1 VFRPALRHSAAEA
14 KKETKKETR
23 ALHCSQQI
31 MDDDYVA
38 LCVRFG
44 VLLAITAICMLLTI
58 LSREGHAVPVR
69 TSACPSP
76 LLPFP
81 AGVDEEGTYFNYSFA
96 AKRDYGAWHAT
107 VELGTMDDSDDFSA
121 AGPKFQVDGC
131 HWWSPWVK
139 NRYINLIDEGG
150 EVLASIDSDPLSFGW
165 KFKFYDCKG
174 QLTHSV
180 EESRGPF
187 IKGADLTVF
196 NAAGQQVGKS
206 TYDWAWLGT
215 NVMTLREGGGQGS
228 VVARATTPSVHVGTQ
243 EWRLYSQG
251 GSGAGDPAV
260 IGAIASYKTWADKKK
275 CKKCGKNDFTG
286 TCEHFIFWGEILLVA
301 AICFTGAIVWQVAG
315 EACCNNLLCW
325 VPGCWDGAS
334 DCCRAIKNKTRSLCS
349 PSVSSKQASVLPS
362 MRQHIDNPMHA
373 QSPIPKATVAIFETD
388 SARNTQWSPMVTKQ
402 FSPVLPAGSQL
413 PPTVSV

>member
-1 VFRPALRHSAAEA
+1 
-14 KKETKKETR
+14 
-23 ALHCSQQI
+23 

-38 LCVRFG
+38 ICVRFS
-44 VLLAITAICMLLTI
+44 VLLVIAAIGMLLTV
-58 LSREGHAVPVR
+58 LSREGHTVPVR

-81 AGVDEEGTYFNYSFA
+81 AGVDEEGTYFNHSFA

-107 VELGTMDDSDDFSA
+107 VELGTMDENDDFSGT
-121 AGPKFQVDGC
+121 GPKFEVDGC

-139 NRYINLIDEGG
+139 NRYINLIDERG
-150 EVLASIDSDPLSFGW
+150 EILASIDSDPLSFGW
-165 KFKFYDCKG
+165 KIKVYDCKG
-174 QLTHSV
+174 QLTHSI
-180 EESRGPF
+180 EENRGPF

-196 NAAGQQVGKS
+196 NAAGQQVGTS

-215 NVMTLREGGGQGS
+215 NTMTLKEGGGQGS
-228 VVARATTPSVHVGTQ
+228 IVARATTPSVRFGTQ

-260 IGAIASYKTWADKKK
+260 IGAIASYKTWADKKRN
-275 CKKCGKNDFTG
+275 CKDCGRGDFTG
-286 TCEHFIFWGEILLVA
+286 TCEPFIMWGEIFVIA
-301 AICFTGAIVWQVAG
+301 AICFTGAIFWQVAG

-334 DCCRAIKNKTRSLCS
+334 NCCRAIKNETRSLCS
-349 PSVSSKQASVLPS
+349 PSVGSKQASVLPS
-362 MRQHIDNPMHA
+362 MHQHIGNPVHA
-373 QSPIPKATVAIFETD
+373 RAPVTKAAAAIFETD
-388 SARNTQWSPMVTKQ
+388 SPKWSPQSVKQ
-402 FSPVLPAGSQL
+402 FAPVLPAGSQL